1 MNVLEFRQ
9 IAENHGCFIK
19 QHGETLDAFFP
30 NNNSKPELIATMLVT
45 SCSAQAWFTLINDVF
60 FVRTY
65 GNSKGFKTAKRFEM
79 AFNKFIADV
88 KKHKQIYRKKLIEE
102 L

>member
-1 MNVLEFRQ
+1 MNALEFRQ

-19 QHGETLDAFFP
+19 QHGETLDALFP
-30 NNNSKPELIATMLVT
+30 NDNAKPELIATMLVT
-45 SCSAQAWFTLINDVF
+45 SCSAQAWFTLINDVL
-60 FVRTY
+60 FVRTL

-79 AFNKFIADV
+79 AFNKFIVDV
-88 KKHKQIYRKKLIEE
+88 KKHKQTYRKKMIEE